1 MTWLAVLILA
11 FIEGLTEFLPISSTA
26 HLVLGAT
33 FLGLDIEKG
42 FTKIFEVNIQFGA
55 ILAVVCVYYKKF
67 FQSIDFYFKLIV
79 GVLPAVVLGL
89 LFKDFIDKN
98 LESLYMIIANI
109 FVGGILLVFVD
120 NFFPEK
126 NSPQNT
132 LQANHLQTQEKEIS
146 YILAFQIGCF
156 QCLAMLLP
164 GLSRSAS
171 SILGG
176 MVMGLNRKQSAEFSF
191 FLAVPTMFLASAYNL
206 LKNYKTIQ
214 PQEWQFLALGNV
226 FAFLVAILAIKF
238 FVEVLTKY
246 GFKFFGYYRIIFAI
260 LVFIILNNR

>member
-11 FIEGLTEFLPISSTA
+11 LIEGLTEFLPISSTA
-26 HLVLGAT
+26 HLVIGAK
-33 FLGLDIEKG
+33 FLGLNIEQG

-55 ILAVVCVYYKKF
+55 ILAVVAVYYKRF
-67 FQSIDFYFKLIV
+67 FQSFEFYFKLMV
-79 GVLPAVVLGL
+79 GVLPAVILGL

-98 LESLYMIIANI
+98 LESLYLIVANI
-109 FVGGILLVFVD
+109 FLGGILLIFVD

-126 NSPQNT
+126 PQES
-132 LQANHLQTQEKEIS
+132 LQSNQEQKQNHEKEIS
-146 YILAFQIGCF
+146 YLMSFKIGCF

-176 MVMGLNRKQSAEFSF
+176 MSMGLSRKQSAEFSF

-206 LKNYKTIQ
+206 LKSYKTIQ
-214 PQEWQFLALGNV
+214 PQEWQLLAVGNV
-226 FAFLVAILAIKF
+226 LAFLVAILAINF
-238 FVEVLTKY
+238 FVNILTKY
-246 GFKFFGYYRIIFAI
+246 GFKFFGYYRIVFAFVV
-260 LVFIILNNR
+260 LLLLY